1 MFATEKTHL
10 LGNHRPRDARWN
22 YRWIPYAL
30 LLLMCVGCN
39 PILFLL
45 HVENNLLAAI
55 SFPLDLLQER
65 LWGFMKPILN
75 AVTDEALR
83 RTNDRSV
90 RRLIRKSDSLA
101 TIGKTMLKVESAFI
115 TLVKVLSQAGFP
127 LYLAA
132 FSSIALTGA
141 LALGTFCL
149 FGPIS
154 EDAQRLKSSRDDSV
168 EGLAPKAMEDGW
180 LYTESLQRLE
190 RTVTLWKLFIC
201 LVVVLAWY
209 FLGAKRADIAIFARL
224 AHQISSADDNFQKM
238 SQTYQKS
245 ARIIQEMSMQG
256 GVFICF
262 ASTCANFA
270 TRRRLRG
277 PDIEAHIVCSSE
289 LPNIG
294 NIDPFY
300 TQLLNLLARASDE
313 I

>member
-1 MFATEKTHL
+1 MLPEYLWPYFITQMVRKIRPWLPPWPDADIVIMRGRLRVAKSRTLKPLWWLLVGLSAICIAQLHYPITSSSGRRCPSHPQFRENIIDGLGIIEPEIQLAYRSRHTRFVLCCRKMFATEKTHL
-10 LGNHRPRDARWN
+10 LGNHRAKDARWN

-45 HVENNLLAAI
+45 HLENNLLAAI

-65 LWGFMKPILN
+65 LWSFMKPILN

-101 TIGKTMLKVESAFI
+101 TIGKTMLKVESTFI

-132 FSSIALTGA
+132 FSSIVLTGA

-168 EGLAPKAMEDGW
+168 
-180 LYTESLQRLE
+180 
-190 RTVTLWKLFIC
+190 
-201 LVVVLAWY
+201 
-209 FLGAKRADIAIFARL
+209 
-224 AHQISSADDNFQKM
+224 
-238 SQTYQKS
+238 
-245 ARIIQEMSMQG
+245 
-256 GVFICF
+256 
-262 ASTCANFA
+262 
-270 TRRRLRG
+270 
-277 PDIEAHIVCSSE
+277 
-289 LPNIG
+289 
-294 NIDPFY
+294 
-300 TQLLNLLARASDE
+300 
-313 I
+313 

>member
-10 LGNHRPRDARWN
+10 LGNHRPKDARWN

-83 RTNDRSV
+83 RTNNRSV

-132 FSSIALTGA
+132 FSSIVLTGA
-141 LALGTFCL
+141 LALGT
-149 FGPIS
+149 
-154 EDAQRLKSSRDDSV
+154 

-209 FLGAKRADIAIFARL
+209 SLGAKR
-224 AHQISSADDNFQKM
+224 ISSADDNFQKM
-238 SQTYQKS
+238 SQAYQKS

-277 PDIEAHIVCSSE
+277 PDIEA
-289 LPNIG
+289 
-294 NIDPFY
+294 
-300 TQLLNLLARASDE
+300 Q
-313 I
+313 

>member
-1 MFATEKTHL
+1 MVATEKSHL
-10 LGNHRPRDARWN
+10 LGNHRPRDAWWN

-39 PILFLL
+39 PILLQ
-45 HVENNLLAAI
+45 VDNNLLAAI

-75 AVTDEALR
+75 AVTDEVLR
-83 RTNDRSV
+83 RTTDRSV

-101 TIGKTMLKVESAFI
+101 TIGKTLLKVESAFI

-190 RTVTLWKLFIC
+190 RT
-201 LVVVLAWY
+201 
-209 FLGAKRADIAIFARL
+209 
-224 AHQISSADDNFQKM
+224 
-238 SQTYQKS
+238 
-245 ARIIQEMSMQG
+245 G

-262 ASTCANFA
+262 ASTCANIA

-277 PDIEAHIVCSSE
+277 TDIEAHIVCPSE

-294 NIDPFY
+294 NINPFY
-300 TQLLNLLARASDE
+300 TQLLNLLARANNE

>member
-1 MFATEKTHL
+1 MVVTEKSHL
-10 LGNHRPRDARWN
+10 LGNHRPRDAWWN

-45 HVENNLLAAI
+45 HVENNLFAAI

-75 AVTDEALR
+75 AVTDEVLR
-83 RTNDRSV
+83 RTTDRSV

-101 TIGKTMLKVESAFI
+101 TIGKTLLKVESAFI

-132 FSSIALTGA
+132 FSSAALTRVLG
-141 LALGTFCL
+141 LGTFCL
-149 FGPIS
+149 FAPIAQ
-154 EDAQRLKSSRDDSV
+154 DAQKLKSSRDDSV
-168 EGLAPKAMEDGW
+168 EGLASKSMEDGW

-190 RTVTLWKLFIC
+190 LTLTLWKLFIC

-209 FLGAKRADIAIFARL
+209 SLGAKRADIAIFARL
-224 AHQISSADDNFQKM
+224 AHQISFADDNFQKM
-238 SQTYQKS
+238 SQTYQK
-245 ARIIQEMSMQG
+245 
-256 GVFICF
+256 
-262 ASTCANFA
+262 
-270 TRRRLRG
+270 RLRG
-277 PDIEAHIVCSSE
+277 PDIEAHIVYSSE